1 MMETNVIV
9 RLQQEKIVAVLR
21 RLPLAKIEAIGEA
34 LVKGGI
40 LALEVTMEGDDGK
53 KQIERLRLALGNEVL
68 IGAGTVFT
76 PDRLIDAIHAGA
88 SFIVCPHLDPE
99 LIRQANEAGVTI
111 VPGIMTPSELQQARK
126 LGVSMVKIFP
136 ASTVGTTFV
145 QNILGPFA
153 GFPIMATGGID
164 ENNVLSFFQAGVSV
178 VGAGSFLTPIQ
189 EIEGKNYAAIT
200 LRAENF
206 VRKVR

>member
-1 MMETNVIV
+1 METNVIL
-9 RLQQEKIVAVLR
+9 RLEQEKIVAVLR

-40 LALEVTMEGDDGK
+40 RALEVTMDGDDGK
-53 KQIERLRLALGNEVL
+53 KQIERLRYALGNEVF

-76 PDRLIDAIHAGA
+76 TERLIDAIRAGA
-88 SFIVCPHLDPE
+88 AFIVCPHLDDE
-99 LIRQANEAGVTI
+99 LIRQADEAGVTI

-178 VGAGSFLTPIQ
+178 VGAGSFLTPKQ
-189 EIEGKNYAAIT
+189 EIEGKDYAAIT
-200 LRAENF
+200 RRAENL
-206 VRKVR
+206 VKKVR